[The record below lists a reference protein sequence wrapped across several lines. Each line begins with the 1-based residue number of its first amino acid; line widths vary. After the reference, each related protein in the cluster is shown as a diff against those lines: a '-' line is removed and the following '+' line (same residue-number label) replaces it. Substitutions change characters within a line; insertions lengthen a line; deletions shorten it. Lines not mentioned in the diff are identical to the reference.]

1 MEPDKRRF
9 RRPHLFNVLLLCF
22 SIVIILL
29 VSEAVLRFAFPAGYY
44 IYPPHLKHIFIPY
57 QNVMPGISGE
67 SVFITNSLGL
77 RGDELNAAHTYR
89 ILTIGGSTTIC
100 DFLDQS
106 ETWPFLLEKT
116 LNENT
121 LNNNVWVGNAGKGGM
136 TTRSHIV
143 AMKYLPLKEMKI
155 DAVILLIG
163 INDLNKRLSRDN
175 RYDPNWLSKP
185 TAEKILLNN
194 TFSNPIHP
202 DMPFFKKTALWQLL
216 IRGKKTLFENADKG
230 NALDKAGEIYI
241 TWREHRQKATEI
253 RNELPDLSSA
263 LGEYAANINKII
275 DIAEEK
281 SVRLI
286 FMTQPT
292 LWNPELPKHLADLL
306 WLGGIGDFQKESGKP
321 YYSVEALQKG
331 MEAYNNVLLQI
342 CHQRALECINLSSIL
357 EKDTSVF
364 YDDVHFNESGAR
376 KVSNV
381 VAKYMM
387 NHDPFKRHTVEN

>member
-1 MEPDKRRF
+1 
-9 RRPHLFNVLLLCF
+9 
-22 SIVIILL
+22 
-29 VSEAVLRFAFPAGYY
+29 
-44 IYPPHLKHIFIPY
+44 
-57 QNVMPGISGE
+57 MPGISGE
-67 SVFITNSLGL
+67 SLFITNSLGL
-77 RGDELNAAHTYR
+77 RGDELKAAHTYR

-100 DFLDQS
+100 DYLDQS
-106 ETWPFLLEKT
+106 ETWSSLLEKT
-116 LNENT
+116 LNENI
-121 LNNNVWVGNAGKGGM
+121 LNDKVWVGNAGKSAM

-143 AMKYLPLKEMKI
+143 AMKYLQLKEMKI
-155 DAVILLIG
+155 DAVILLMG
-163 INDLNKRLSRDN
+163 INDLNKRLSRDK

-185 TAEKILLNN
+185 TSEKILLNN

-216 IRGKKTLFENADKG
+216 LRGKKTLFENAAKQ
-230 NALDKAGEIYI
+230 NALDKSGEIYT
-241 TWREHRQKATEI
+241 TWREHRQNATEI

-275 DIAEEK
+275 DMAKEK

-292 LWNPELPKHLADLL
+292 LWKPELPKNLAALL
-306 WLGGIGDFQKESGKP
+306 WLGGIGDFQKVSGKP

-342 CHQRALECINLSSIL
+342 CHQRELECIDLSSIL

-381 VAKYMM
+381 LSKYMM
-387 NHDPFKRHTVEN
+387 NHDPLKRPSPAK

>member
-1 MEPDKRRF
+1 MKTYKTRF
-9 RRPHLFNVLLLCF
+9 RRPHLFNVLLLCL
-22 SIVIILL
+22 SIVITLL
-29 VSEAVLRFAFPAGYY
+29 ISETVLRFAFPPGYY

-77 RGDELNAAHTYR
+77 RADELNPAHTYR
-89 ILTIGGSTTIC
+89 ILAIGGSTTIC
-100 DFLDQS
+100 NFLDQS

-121 LNNNVWVGNAGKGGM
+121 LNNNVWVGNAGKDGM
-136 TTRSHIV
+136 TTRSHLV

-163 INDLNKRLSRDN
+163 INDLHIRLSRDK
-175 RYDPNWLSKP
+175 RYNPNWLSKS

-194 TFSNPIHP
+194 TFSNAIHP
-202 DMPFFKKTALWQLL
+202 NWPFFKKTALWL
-216 IRGKKTLFENADKG
+216 LFERAEK
-230 NALDKAGEIYI
+230 ALFEKVVKEKVQDKAGKIYL
-241 TWREHRQKATEI
+241 TWREHRRNAIEI

-263 LGEYAANINKII
+263 LEEYAANINKMI
-275 DIAEEK
+275 DMAEEQ
-281 SVRLI
+281 SIRLI
-286 FMTQPT
+286 FVTQPT
-292 LWNPELPKHLADLL
+292 LWRSDLPKNLAALL

-321 YYSVEALQKG
+321 YYSVEALLEG
-331 MEAYNNVLLQI
+331 MEAYNNVLRQI
-342 CHQRALECINLSSIL
+342 CHQREVECIDLSSML

-376 KVSNV
+376 KVSSILS
-381 VAKYMM
+381 KYIM
-387 NHDPFKRHTVEN
+387 NHDP